1 MCVNEAP
8 WSEILQDT
16 TDSCQSAL
24 GRGPSMVHSAI
35 CLLVVNCF
43 GRFLK

>member
-1 MCVNEAP
+1 MSVNEAT
-8 WSEILQDT
+8 WSEVPQDT

-24 GRGPSMVHSAI
+24 GHGHSIVRSAI
-35 CLLVVNCF
+35 CLLHVNCF